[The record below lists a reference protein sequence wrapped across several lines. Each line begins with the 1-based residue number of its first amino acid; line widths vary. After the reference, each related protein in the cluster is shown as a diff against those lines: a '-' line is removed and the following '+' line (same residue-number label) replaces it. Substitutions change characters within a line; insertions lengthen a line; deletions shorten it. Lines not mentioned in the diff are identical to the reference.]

1 MKKQFKKVGISFIG
15 TILLYFILTFLISSG
30 IISNYW
36 LGIIM
41 IAGIN
46 IILASSLNLAT
57 GYLGQLTLGHAGFM
71 SVGAYVSALCSIH
84 LELPFIASLL
94 MGAIIAAIIG
104 VIIGIPTLRLKGDYL
119 CIITLA
125 FNEIIRVIMVNL
137 SITNGS
143 KGLVGIPRSTNF
155 AIVFFSAAVT
165 VFVIYSI
172 VKSRHG
178 RAIISIREDETAS
191 ELSGIPTTYYKILAF
206 AISAFFAGL
215 AGGLYAHYITVISP
229 KVFDYNKSVEILVIV
244 VLGGMGNWKGSIIAA
259 IVMTILPEYLRAFS
273 QYRMLLYAAIL
284 IIAMI
289 LKEKNIF
296 KKEKNIFKTIK
307 NYIPFLKDK
316 EVV

>member
-104 VIIGIPTLRLKGDYL
+104 VIIGIPPLRLKGDYL

-296 KKEKNIFKTIK
+296 KTIK

>member
-165 VFVIYSI
+165 VFVVYSI

-296 KKEKNIFKTIK
+296 KTIK

>member
-155 AIVFFSAAVT
+155 AIV

-296 KKEKNIFKTIK
+296 KTIK

>member
-206 AISAFFAGL
+206 AISAFFEGL
-215 AGGLYAHYITVISP
+215 SGGLYAHYITVISP

-296 KKEKNIFKTIK
+296 KTIK

>member
-1 MKKQFKKVGISFIG
+1 MKKQYKKVGISFIG

-165 VFVIYSI
+165 VFVISSI

-296 KKEKNIFKTIK
+296 KTIK

>member
-296 KKEKNIFKTIK
+296 KTIK
-307 NYIPFLKDK
+307 NYITFLKDK

>member
-229 KVFDYNKSVEILVIV
+229 KVFDYNESVEILVIV

-296 KKEKNIFKTIK
+296 KTIK

>member
-1 MKKQFKKVGISFIG
+1 MKKQYKKVGISFIG

-191 ELSGIPTTYYKILAF
+191 ELSGIPTTYYKILSF

-296 KKEKNIFKTIK
+296 KTIK

>member
-1 MKKQFKKVGISFIG
+1 MKKQYKKVGISFIG

-36 LGIIM
+36 LVIIM

-296 KKEKNIFKTIK
+296 KTIK

>member
-1 MKKQFKKVGISFIG
+1 MKKQYKKVGISFIG

-104 VIIGIPTLRLKGDYL
+104 VIIGIP
-119 CIITLA
+119 TLA

-259 IVMTILPEYLRAFS
+259 IVMTILPDYLRAFS

-296 KKEKNIFKTIK
+296 KTIK

>member
-1 MKKQFKKVGISFIG
+1 MKKQYKKVGISFIG

-155 AIVFFSAAVT
+155 AMVFFSAAVT

-296 KKEKNIFKTIK
+296 KTIK

>member
-1 MKKQFKKVGISFIG
+1 
-15 TILLYFILTFLISSG
+15 
-30 IISNYW
+30 
-36 LGIIM
+36 M

-143 KGLVGIPRSTNF
+143 KGLVGIPRST
-155 AIVFFSAAVT
+155 ILQLCFF
-165 VFVIYSI
+165 
-172 VKSRHG
+172 RQQ
-178 RAIISIREDETAS
+178 
-191 ELSGIPTTYYKILAF
+191 L
-206 AISAFFAGL
+206 
-215 AGGLYAHYITVISP
+215 
-229 KVFDYNKSVEILVIV
+229 
-244 VLGGMGNWKGSIIAA
+244 
-259 IVMTILPEYLRAFS
+259 
-273 QYRMLLYAAIL
+273 Q
-284 IIAMI
+284 
-289 LKEKNIF
+289 
-296 KKEKNIFKTIK
+296 
-307 NYIPFLKDK
+307 FL
-316 EVV
+316 

>member
-1 MKKQFKKVGISFIG
+1 MKKQYKKVGISFIG

-259 IVMTILPEYLRAFS
+259 IVMTILYLPS
-273 QYRMLLYAAIL
+273 
-284 IIAMI
+284 
-289 LKEKNIF
+289 
-296 KKEKNIFKTIK
+296 KT
-307 NYIPFLKDK
+307 FCAGCWR
-316 EVV
+316 

>member
-1 MKKQFKKVGISFIG
+1 MKKQFKKVVISFIG

-296 KKEKNIFKTIK
+296 KTIK
-307 NYIPFLKDK
+307 NYIPFLKYK

>member
-1 MKKQFKKVGISFIG
+1 MKKQYKKVGISFIG

-244 VLGGMGNWKGSIIAA
+244 VLGGMRNCKGSIIAA

-296 KKEKNIFKTIK
+296 KTIK

>member
-1 MKKQFKKVGISFIG
+1 MKKQYKKVGISFIG

-284 IIAMI
+284 IISMI
-289 LKEKNIF
+289 L
-296 KKEKNIFKTIK
+296 KEKNIFKTIK

>member
-94 MGAIIAAIIG
+94 MGAIIAA
-104 VIIGIPTLRLKGDYL
+104 IIGIPTLRLKGDYL

-296 KKEKNIFKTIK
+296 KTIK

>member
-1 MKKQFKKVGISFIG
+1 MKKQYKKVGISFIG

-125 FNEIIRVIMVNL
+125 FNEIIRVIMVNI

-296 KKEKNIFKTIK
+296 KTIK

>member
-229 KVFDYNKSVEILVIV
+229 KVFDYNKSVEILVNV

-296 KKEKNIFKTIK
+296 KTIK

>member
-1 MKKQFKKVGISFIG
+1 
-15 TILLYFILTFLISSG
+15 
-30 IISNYW
+30 
-36 LGIIM
+36 M

-289 LKEKNIF
+289 LKEKI
-296 KKEKNIFKTIK
+296 
-307 NYIPFLKDK
+307 FLKQLK
-316 EVV
+316 IISLF

>member
-1 MKKQFKKVGISFIG
+1 MNKQLKNVGISFAI
-15 TILLYFILTFLISSG
+15 TIILYFVMTSLMSTG

-46 IILASSLNLAT
+46 IILATSLNLAT

-84 LELPFIASLL
+84 LEMPFIGSLL
-94 MGAIIAAIIG
+94 IGSIVAAIIG
-104 VIIGIPTLRLKGDYL
+104 IVIGIPTLRLKGDYL

-143 KGLVGIPRSTNF
+143 KGLVGIPRNTDF
-155 AIVFFSAAVT
+155 TIVFLSAAIT

-178 RAIISIREDETAS
+178 RAIVSIREDETAS
-191 ELSGIPTTYYKILAF
+191 ELAGIPTTYYKILAF

-215 AGGLYAHYITVISP
+215 AGGLYAHYISVISP

-273 QYRMLLYAAIL
+273 QYRMLLYAVVL
-284 IIAMI
+284 IAAMI

-296 KKEKNIFKTIK
+296 KTIRK
-307 NYIPFLKDK
+307 YIPFLKDK

>member
-1 MKKQFKKVGISFIG
+1 MKKQYKKVGISFIG

-104 VIIGIPTLRLKGDYL
+104 VIIGIPTLRLKGYYL

-259 IVMTILPEYLRAFS
+259 IVMTILPEYIRAFS

-296 KKEKNIFKTIK
+296 KTIK

>member
-57 GYLGQLTLGHAGFM
+57 GYLGPLTLGHAGFL

-296 KKEKNIFKTIK
+296 KTIK

>member
-1 MKKQFKKVGISFIG
+1 MKKQYKKVGISFIG
-15 TILLYFILTFLISSG
+15 TILLYFILIFLISSG

-296 KKEKNIFKTIK
+296 KTIK

>member
-1 MKKQFKKVGISFIG
+1 MKKQYKKVGISFIG
-15 TILLYFILTFLISSG
+15 TILLFFILTFLISSG

-296 KKEKNIFKTIK
+296 KTIK

>member
-1 MKKQFKKVGISFIG
+1 MKKQYKKVGISFIG

-289 LKEKNIF
+289 LKEKI
-296 KKEKNIFKTIK
+296 
-307 NYIPFLKDK
+307 FLKQLK
-316 EVV
+316 IISLF

>member
-1 MKKQFKKVGISFIG
+1 MTALMSA
-15 TILLYFILTFLISSG
+15 G

-84 LELPFIASLL
+84 LDMPFIGSLL
-94 MGAIIAAIIG
+94 IGAIIATIIG
-104 VIIGIPTLRLKGDYL
+104 IIIGIPTLRLKGDYL

-137 SITNGS
+137 NITNGS
-143 KGLVGIPRSTNF
+143 KGLVGIPRNTDF
-155 AIVFFSAAVT
+155 TIVFFSAAIT

-178 RAIISIREDETAS
+178 RAIVSIREDETA
-191 ELSGIPTTYYKILAF
+191 TYYKILAF

-215 AGGLYAHYITVISP
+215 AGGLYAHYISVISP

-273 QYRMLLYAAIL
+273 QYRMLLYAIVL
-284 IIAMI
+284 IAAMI

-296 KKEKNIFKTIK
+296 KVLKKH
-307 NYIPFLKDK
+307 IPFLKDK
-316 EVV
+316 EVA

>member
-30 IISNYW
+30 IISYYW
-36 LGIIM
+36 LG
-41 IAGIN
+41 
-46 IILASSLNLAT
+46 
-57 GYLGQLTLGHAGFM
+57 M

-259 IVMTILPEYLRAFS
+259 IVMTILPEYVRAFS

-296 KKEKNIFKTIK
+296 KTIK